1 LTIYFDGIG
10 EARGTWYC
18 DNCVQWST
26 AVKERDHQGE
36 EERIPAAFDK
46 VREAPAATWRRPG
59 GVRVFTHVG
68 AFLFPGN

>member
-10 EARGTWYC
+10 ESRGTWYY

-26 AVKERDHQGE
+26 AVKERDQGE

-46 VREAPAATWRRPG
+46 VREAPAPAR
-59 GVRVFTHVG
+59 
-68 AFLFPGN
+68 